1 MTKFVF
7 STIDRGRTKT
17 YNSSTATTR
26 NASYGN
32 RTHVNSLEGYYATTT
47 PTMLDNAATKLKPVL
62 IKGSPDDNFCL
73 QHPWHQ
79 EQSQWQY
86 LSSALLTEEEPKLT
100 IHRLQQQEMHRTGI
114 EPMSIAWKATMLP
127 LHQRCL
133 TMPQKI
139 ETCTDQGQSW
149 QFLSSAPLTSRATT
163 RSTIDIQFDRN
174 NKKCIVIEPMSIAWK
189 ATMLPL
195 HQRCLTMPQP
205 NWNLY
210 WSRAVPMTIFVFSTL
225 DIKSNHRWQNLS
237 SAPLTEEEPKLTIH
251 RLQQQEMHRTG
262 IEPMSIAWKATM
274 LPLHQRCLTMPQPNW
289 NLYWSRAVP
298 MTIFVFSTLDIKS
311 NHNDNI
317 CLQHH
322 WQRKNQNLQFI
333 DCNNKK
339 CIVRESNPCQ

>member
-133 TMPQKI
+133 TMPQ
-139 ETCTDQGQSW
+139 
-149 QFLSSAPLTSRATT
+149 
-163 RSTIDIQFDRN
+163 
-174 NKKCIVIEPMSIAWK
+174 
-189 ATMLPL
+189 
-195 HQRCLTMPQP
+195 P

-210 WSRAVPMTIFVFSTL
+210 WSRAVPMTIF
-225 DIKSNHRWQNLS
+225 D
-237 SAPLTEEEPKLTIH
+237 
-251 RLQQQEMHRTG
+251 
-262 IEPMSIAWKATM
+262 
-274 LPLHQRCLTMPQPNW
+274 
-289 NLYWSRAVP
+289 
-298 MTIFVFSTLDIKS
+298 FSTLDIKS
-311 NHNDNI
+311 NHNDKI
-317 CLQHH
+317 CL
-322 WQRKNQNLQFI
+322 
-333 DCNNKK
+333 
-339 CIVRESNPCQ
+339 